1 MWRARFWRRTAQDS
15 CALGAAG
22 AWASGSLLPLQ
33 SAVPLRGKSQS
44 DRFSEICN
52 INIRPTPARESQPGC
67 GLRIGFDMLSVAA
80 HERVAEAGAR
90 VRRG

>member
-44 DRFSEICN
+44 ARFSEICN
-52 INIRPTPARESQPGC
+52 TTTKLCKEASYKQEPEDPLASAKRLLDLSLIHISEPTRPY
-67 GLRIGFDMLSVAA
+67 
-80 HERVAEAGAR
+80 
-90 VRRG
+90 